1 MTIRTATVNDLEAIM
16 VLENSVFGSDAW
28 STDTMNAELAGEHGR
43 YLVVEDSAGEVIAYA
58 GLLSPRGSGQADIQT
73 IAVAPLA
80 RRTGLGRSLM
90 TELIAEAQARGAA
103 EIFLEVRADN
113 PGAEALYSSLGFNR
127 IGVRV
132 GYYQPDNVDAVV
144 MKAQL

>member
-1 MTIRTATVNDLEAIM
+1 MTIRTATINDLDAIM
-16 VLENSVFGSDAW
+16 VLENSVFGTDAW
-28 STDTMNAELAGEHGR
+28 SVDIMNAELAGEHNR
-43 YLVVEDSAGEVIAYA
+43 YLVVQDSDGDVIAYA
-58 GLLSPRGSGQADIQT
+58 GLLSPRGSGQADVQT

-80 RRTGLGRSLM
+80 RRAGLGRSLM
-90 TELIAEAQARGAA
+90 TELIAEAQSRGAR

-113 PGAEALYSSLGFNR
+113 PGAEALYESLGFTR

-144 MKAQL
+144 MKAQI